1 MYDLVLFPPGR
12 LSSTLRSVNR
22 MYWNLQII
30 LKFVFQE
37 NTKQHVVAYD
47 HLELIDFNS
56 LEAIR
61 SLFFFFSD
69 FLSF

>member
-12 LSSTLRSVNR
+12 LSSKLRSVNR

-37 NTKQHVVAYD
+37 NQTKPKTFHQVQLYQK
-47 HLELIDFNS
+47 
-56 LEAIR
+56 
-61 SLFFFFSD
+61 
-69 FLSF
+69 